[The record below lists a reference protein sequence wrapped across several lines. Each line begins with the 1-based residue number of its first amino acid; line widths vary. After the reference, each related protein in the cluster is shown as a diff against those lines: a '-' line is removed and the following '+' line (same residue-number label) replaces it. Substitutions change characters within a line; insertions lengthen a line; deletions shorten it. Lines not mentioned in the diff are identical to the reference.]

1 MNILNYHRQNKG
13 ISRQRLSHLTG
24 MDYYKVCRLMKQ
36 DQDHIETQLQ
46 ASLELIEL
54 FKVLGLTE
62 LSEAIKSELNT
73 IGE

>member
-13 ISRQRLSHLTG
+13 ISRQKLSHLTG

-46 ASLELIEL
+46 ASLELIKL
-54 FKVLGLTE
+54 FKVLGLQE
-62 LSEAIKSELNT
+62 LSQSIKNEMESM
-73 IGE
+73 